1 MAKILSQDEIDA
13 LLSTVSE
20 EASEIEGLEGAPSK
34 RVILYDFKH
43 PNLIS
48 KEQMRLLEN
57 IHESFSRNF
66 GVFLSAQL
74 RMIVE
79 IDLLAI
85 DQLLYSEFVMSIAPP
100 GCLYVIAMEQPPGE
114 VILELSPAL
123 VIFIVEKL
131 FGGKGVFSSTTSR
144 PISVIEQR
152 IMGKVIDRATAEMSN
167 VWSPVAE
174 LKTKVTRFESNPEF
188 IQIIPSA
195 EPVVVV
201 SLQVK
206 IHDNKTLMNFCY
218 PYRWLAEMVGR
229 PAAAEAAGQAGL
241 SARPPRIRRRAD
253 ALLGGEE
260 SSLQARHGAVFRPG
274 VGLGDELPDTAGFA
288 GRLRVPPRG
297 RQKSIDHRVVRGSQ
311 PGRYPRRA
319 GPDAIRPETR
329 LVQGLVRRALF
340 GAA

>member
-1 MAKILSQDEIDA
+1 VAKILSQDEIDA

-20 EASEIEGLEGAPSK
+20 ESAEVEGADGMPSR
-34 RVILYDFKH
+34 RVVLYDFKH

-48 KEQMRLLEN
+48 KEQMRMLEN
-57 IHESFSRNF
+57 IHESFTRNF

-79 IDLLAI
+79 IELLAI

-100 GCLYVIAMEQPPGE
+100 GCLYVIAMDKPEGE
-114 VILELSPAL
+114 AILELAPGL

-131 FGGKGVFSSTTSR
+131 FGGKGTFSTAASR
-144 PISVIEQR
+144 PISTIEQR
-152 IMGKVIDRATAEMSN
+152 IMAKVIDRAAAEIAN
-167 VWSPVAE
+167 VWSPVSE
-174 LKTKVTRFESNPEF
+174 LHTNVTRFESNPEF

-229 PAAAEAAGQAGL
+229 PEVQDRLQFGVG
-241 SARPPRIRRRAD
+241 
-253 ALLGGEE
+253 E
-260 SSLQARHGAVFRPG
+260 SSAEEQQLMANQLRQITFPLRASVGDAKLSINDFIHLQVGDLLVLDTKPNQENTIYVRDKAAFKGLIGRRDKYRAVLITD
-274 VGLGDELPDTAGFA
+274 VIEKDVT
-288 GRLRVPPRG
+288 
-297 RQKSIDHRVVRGSQ
+297 
-311 PGRYPRRA
+311 
-319 GPDAIRPETR
+319 DA
-329 LVQGLVRRALF
+329 V
-340 GAA
+340 

>member
-131 FGGKGVFSSTTSR
+131 FGGKGVFSSATSR

-174 LKTKVTRFESNPEF
+174 LKTEVTRFESNPEF

-229 PAAAEAAGQAGL
+229 PEVQD
-241 SARPPRIRRRAD
+241 R
-253 ALLGGEE
+253 
-260 SSLQARHGAVFRPG
+260 LQFG
-274 VGLGDELPDTAGFA
+274 VGESTEEERKTLTSQLKQVTCSLRASVGRTQISVEDFIQLQVGDLLLLDTKPNQENTIFVRDKPTFKGLI
-288 GRLRVPPRG
+288 GRRDRYRAVLITDV
-297 RQKSIDHRVVRGSQ
+297 IDK
-311 PGRYPRRA
+311 
-319 GPDAIRPETR
+319 ETNHA
-329 LVQGLVRRALF
+329 V
-340 GAA
+340 

>member
-13 LLSTVSE
+13 LLSTVTE
-20 EASEIEGLEGAPSK
+20 EESAVEGIDGGQA
-34 RVILYDFKH
+34 RRAVLYDFKH

-57 IHESFSRNF
+57 IHENFSRNF

-100 GCLYVIAMEQPPGE
+100 GCLYVMSIDQPEGE
-114 VILELSPAL
+114 AIMELSPSL

-131 FGGKGVFSSTTSR
+131 FGGRGSFSAATSR

-152 IMGKVIDRATAEMSN
+152 IMRKVIDRAASEISN
-167 VWSPVAE
+167 VWSPITDLEVGI
-174 LKTKVTRFESNPEF
+174 TRFESNPEF

-201 SLQVK
+201 SLQIK
-206 IHDNKTLMNFCY
+206 IHDNKTLLNFCY
-218 PYRWLAEMVGR
+218 PYRWLAEMVGH
-229 PAAAEAAGQAGL
+229 PDVQ
-241 SARPPRIRRRAD
+241 D
-253 ALLGGEE
+253 KVQFGETE
-260 SSLQARHGAVFRPG
+260 STSEEKLRMEMQIKHISCSVHAS
-274 VGLGDELPDTAGFA
+274 LGDTKITVEDFINLQVGDLLLLDTK
-288 GRLRVPPRG
+288 PNEENT
-297 RQKSIDHRVVRGSQ
+297 IYVRDKPVFKGLV
-311 PGRYPRRA
+311 GKKDRFRA
-319 GPDAIRPETR
+319 MLITDVTEKDVEDAI
-329 LVQGLVRRALF
+329 
-340 GAA
+340 

>member
-20 EASEIEGLEGAPSK
+20 EVTELEGVEGVPSR
-34 RVILYDFKH
+34 RVVLYDFKH

-100 GCLYVIAMEQPPGE
+100 GCLYVIALDKPPGE
-114 VILELSPAL
+114 AILELAPGL

-131 FGGKGVFSSTTSR
+131 FGGKGAFSSATSR

-152 IMGKVIDRATAEMSN
+152 IMG
-167 VWSPVAE
+167 
-174 LKTKVTRFESNPEF
+174 
-188 IQIIPSA
+188 
-195 EPVVVV
+195 
-201 SLQVK
+201 
-206 IHDNKTLMNFCY
+206 
-218 PYRWLAEMVGR
+218 
-229 PAAAEAAGQAGL
+229 
-241 SARPPRIRRRAD
+241 
-253 ALLGGEE
+253 
-260 SSLQARHGAVFRPG
+260 
-274 VGLGDELPDTAGFA
+274 
-288 GRLRVPPRG
+288 
-297 RQKSIDHRVVRGSQ
+297 
-311 PGRYPRRA
+311 
-319 GPDAIRPETR
+319 
-329 LVQGLVRRALF
+329 
-340 GAA
+340 

>member
-13 LLSTVSE
+13 LLSTVTEEESE
-20 EASEIEGLEGAPSK
+20 VEGIDGGQA
-34 RVILYDFKH
+34 RRAVLYDFKH

-57 IHESFSRNF
+57 IHENFSRNF

-100 GCLYVIAMEQPPGE
+100 GCLYVMSIDQPEGE
-114 VILELSPAL
+114 AIMELSPSL

-131 FGGKGVFSSTTSR
+131 FGGRGSFSAATSR

-152 IMGKVIDRATAEMSN
+152 IMRKVIDRAASEISN
-167 VWSPVAE
+167 VWSPITDLEVGI
-174 LKTKVTRFESNPEF
+174 TRFESNPEF

-201 SLQVK
+201 SLQIK
-206 IHDNKTLMNFCY
+206 IHDNKTLLNFCY
-218 PYRWLAEMVGR
+218 PYRWLAEMVGH
-229 PAAAEAAGQAGL
+229 PDVQDKVQFGVTE
-241 SARPPRIRRRAD
+241 STS
-253 ALLGGEE
+253 EE
-260 SSLQARHGAVFRPG
+260 KLRMEMQIKHISCSVHAS
-274 VGLGDELPDTAGFA
+274 LGDTKITVEDFINLQVGDLLLLDTK
-288 GRLRVPPRG
+288 PNEENT
-297 RQKSIDHRVVRGSQ
+297 IYVRDKPVFKGLV
-311 PGRYPRRA
+311 GKKDRFRA
-319 GPDAIRPETR
+319 MLITDVTEKDVEDAI
-329 LVQGLVRRALF
+329 
-340 GAA
+340 

>member
-13 LLSTVSE
+13 LLSTV
-20 EASEIEGLEGAPSK
+20 ADDGGGAAGVEGGPSR
-34 RVILYDFKH
+34 RVTLYDFKH

-57 IHESFSRNF
+57 IHENFSRNF

-100 GCLYVIAMEQPPGE
+100 GCLYVLELENPPGE
-114 VILELSPAL
+114 AILEMSPSL

-131 FGGKGVFSSTTSR
+131 FGGKGSFSAASSR
-144 PISVIEQR
+144 PISIIEER
-152 IMGKVIDRATAEMSN
+152 IMFKVIQRASTELEN
-167 VWSPVAE
+167 VWSTIMD
-174 LKTKVTRFESNPEF
+174 LKTTITRFESNPEF
-188 IQIIPSA
+188 IQIVPSA

-218 PYRWLAEMVGR
+218 PYRWLAELVSMPDIQERLQFGATESTPVER
-229 PAAAEAAGQAGL
+229 LQMEANLKAVTCPVYASLGTTQLTIGEFVQL
-241 SARPPRIRRRAD
+241 QNGD
-253 ALLGGEE
+253 LLVLDSKPNEE
-260 SSLQARHGAVFRPG
+260 SAIFVREKMAFKGIIGRKNKYRAIQVTKVLQE
-274 VGLGDELPDTAGFA
+274 ELEN
-288 GRLRVPPRG
+288 
-297 RQKSIDHRVVRGSQ
+297 
-311 PGRYPRRA
+311 
-319 GPDAIRPETR
+319 AI
-329 LVQGLVRRALF
+329 
-340 GAA
+340 

>member
-20 EASEIEGLEGAPSK
+20 EAGEAEGFEGAQAV
-34 RVILYDFKH
+34 RAVLYDFKH

-57 IHESFSRNF
+57 IHENFSRNF

-100 GCLYVIAMEQPPGE
+100 GCLYVMSFDAPEGE
-114 VILELSPAL
+114 AIMELSPSL

-131 FGGKGVFSSTTSR
+131 FGGRGSFSAATSR

-152 IMGKVIDRATAEMSN
+152 IMRKVIDRAASEIAN
-167 VWSPVAE
+167 VWSPITDLDVAI
-174 LKTKVTRFESNPEF
+174 TRFESNPEF

-201 SLQVK
+201 SLQIK
-206 IHDNKTLMNFCY
+206 IHDNKTLLNFCY
-218 PYRWLAEMVGR
+218 PYRWLAEMVGHPDVQDKVQFGTTDSTEDEKLR
-229 PAAAEAAGQAGL
+229 MESQIMRLTCPVRASLGETVMTVEDFINLQIGDLLLLDSKPNDENTIFVREKPVFKGL
-241 SARPPRIRRRAD
+241 VGRKDKNRAILITD
-253 ALLGGEE
+253 
-260 SSLQARHGAVFRPG
+260 V
-274 VGLGDELPDTAGFA
+274 TAKD
-288 GRLRVPPRG
+288 VE
-297 RQKSIDHRVVRGSQ
+297 
-311 PGRYPRRA
+311 
-319 GPDAIRPETR
+319 DAI
-329 LVQGLVRRALF
+329 
-340 GAA
+340 